1 MLKTTVLML
10 LLLFTLAGCQAPVEG
25 PSDLISQ
32 TELMA
37 ARSLV
42 RTTNV
47 GVKVDLYT
55 QVFGGFFERR
65 AGNAQGSGVLFHQD
79 DEYYY
84 VLTNFHVVNPRDF
97 DRASYLLSPSDETEP
112 IEATLHVFDDTKDLA
127 VLRFPVGALEL
138 PLIDLKARLEE
149 PLTEGELLLA
159 VGNPS
164 AINSIVTYGEYL
176 GYVSIKEVDFQV
188 LLHTALI
195 FPGNSGG
202 ALTDLNGHLVGLNT
216 WSYQNSDERNL
227 AIPLEEIKTFLE
239 THDLWP

>member
-1 MLKTTVLML
+1 MLKTTVLL
-10 LLLFTLAGCQAPVEG
+10 LLLSITLAGCQAPVEG
-25 PSDLISQ
+25 PNDLISQ
-32 TELMA
+32 TELME

-47 GVKVDLYT
+47 GVRVDLYT

-65 AGNAQGSGVLFHQD
+65 AGNAQGSGVLFLQD

-112 IEATLHVFDDTKDLA
+112 IEATLHVFDASKDLA
-127 VLRFPVGALEL
+127 VLKFPIGDLDL
-138 PLIDLKARLEE
+138 TLIQLKARLEI
-149 PLTEGELLLA
+149 PLIEGELLLA

-176 GYVSIKEVDFQV
+176 GYVSIKEVEFQV